1 MNTPSVLALG
11 TKVLQ
16 ADINSPEAQ
25 AAGIGLPYAGFK
37 GIVAQALRPFP
48 QYQSIEYR
56 DVPIGKSRYDSI
68 QIKLD
73 KRFSGG
79 LQFRTFYTWSQLY
92 NNRADSGQRGGG
104 GVQNPINTQAGEWSI
119 AGDDVPHSFVFS
131 GTYELPFGKNASGLL
146 AKLLK
151 GWTANG
157 ILRYDS
163 GRPLAIFMNNDLG
176 GLLFTTT
183 KRPNRNGDV
192 SGVATFQDKFDP
204 NRDSY
209 FNKPAWSDPGPLQ
222 FGTALSRDGSV
233 RGFRNIIEDVSLF
246 KVTTFAERYRLR
258 FEAQGGNIANR
269 VIFCDP
275 NTNWSAGSFGRTGTQ
290 CNQPRSIQFGM
301 KFEY

>member
-1 MNTPSVLALG
+1 
-11 TKVLQ
+11 VLQ
-16 ADINSPEAQ
+16 ADINSPEAK
-25 AAGIGLPYAGFK
+25 AAGIGLPYPGFK

-73 KRFSGG
+73 KRFTNGI
-79 LQFRTFYTWSQLY
+79 QFRTFYTWSRLY
-92 NNRADSGQRGGG
+92 NDRADSGQRGGG
-104 GVQNPINTQAGEWSI
+104 GVQNPIDTQAGEWSI

-131 GTYELPFGKNASGLL
+131 GTYELPFGKNASGLT

-151 GWTANG
+151 GWTLNG

-183 KRPNRNGDV
+183 KRPNRKGDA

-209 FNKPAWSDPGPLQ
+209 FDKSAWSDPGPLL
-222 FGTALSRDGSV
+222 FGNALSRDGSV
-233 RGFRNIIEDVSLF
+233 RGFRNAIEDVSLF

-275 NTNWSAGSFGRTGTQ
+275 NTNWSSGSFGRTGTQ
-290 CNQPRSIQFGM
+290 CNQPRSVQLGM
-301 KFEY
+301 KFEF